1 MITEEKKVGGWE
13 KWVERGEIK
22 ASNYGMSQSQE
33 ERHSIGNTVNDIV
46 IVMEPDRW

>member
-13 KWVERGEIK
+13 KWVKRGQIK

-33 ERHSIGNTVNDIV
+33 ERHSIGNMVNDIIIAV
-46 IVMEPDRW
+46 YGDR